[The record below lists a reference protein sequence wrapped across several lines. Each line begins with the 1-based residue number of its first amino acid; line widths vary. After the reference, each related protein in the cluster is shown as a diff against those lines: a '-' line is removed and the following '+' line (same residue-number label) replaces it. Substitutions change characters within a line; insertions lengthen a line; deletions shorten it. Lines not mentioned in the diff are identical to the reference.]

1 MSKTYSLNLT
11 EDQAK
16 QLVGLLDLSVKAERL
31 NAVVNALLSA
41 PSEVP
46 QKAKEIMDL
55 VKENEQSLVPDDIFK
70 TASSL
75 T

>member
-1 MSKTYSLNLT
+1 MSKTYSLHLT

-31 NAVVNALLSA
+31 NSVVNALLAA

-46 QKAKEIMDL
+46 QKAKEILDL
-55 VKENEQSLVPDDIFK
+55 VKENDSTPVPEDR
-70 TASSL
+70 
-75 T
+75 

>member
-31 NAVVNALLSA
+31 NSVVNALLAA

-46 QKAKEIMDL
+46 QKAKEILDL
-55 VKENEQSLVPDDIFK
+55 VKENDESPVPEDR
-70 TASSL
+70 
-75 T
+75 

>member
-1 MSKTYSLNLT
+1 MSKTYSLHLT

-31 NAVVNALLSA
+31 NSVVNALLAA

-46 QKAKEIMDL
+46 QKAKEILDL
-55 VKENEQSLVPDDIFK
+55 VKENDESPVPEDR
-70 TASSL
+70 
-75 T
+75 